1 MAEQMTDLN
10 DLTVWIDKENA
21 LSEYNSNLFIIFE
34 DKVISNNLLDL
45 NKKQLEPIIQTSL
58 NKFFDA
64 EFM

>member
-58 NKFFDA
+58 NKVFDA